1 MPFWDDVKAFFKR
14 EAEDVKDGLDSLRD
28 KLDSELTK
36 REDELAATPIE
47 RLDMIKEDIDSGG
60 SVFDEIEA
68 KIDERLSGGE
78 GRAEVGALEDEP
90 QDGSDDQ
97 SGAPIA

>member
-36 REDELAATPIE
+36 REEELAATPNE
-47 RLDMIKEDIDSGG
+47 RLDMIKEDIDSDG
-60 SVFDEIEA
+60 
-68 KIDERLSGGE
+68 RLSGGE

-97 SGAPIA
+97 SGAPIV